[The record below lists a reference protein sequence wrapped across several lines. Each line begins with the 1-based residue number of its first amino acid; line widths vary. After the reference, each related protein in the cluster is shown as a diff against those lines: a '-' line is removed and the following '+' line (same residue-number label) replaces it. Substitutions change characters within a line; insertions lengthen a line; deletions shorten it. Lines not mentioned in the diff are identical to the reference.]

1 MDTKVSQ
8 ITVKEL
14 REMIGEV
21 VEEKLRAVFHDR
33 EDEFELKDDLIHLLE
48 NQQAEVDAGERGEAL
63 EDVTSRLGLN

>member
-21 VEEKLRAVFHDR
+21 VEEKLRAVFRNR
-33 EDEFELKDDLIHLLE
+33 EDEFELKDDLVQLLE
-48 NQQAEVDAGERGEAL
+48 NQKSQVDSGERGEAL